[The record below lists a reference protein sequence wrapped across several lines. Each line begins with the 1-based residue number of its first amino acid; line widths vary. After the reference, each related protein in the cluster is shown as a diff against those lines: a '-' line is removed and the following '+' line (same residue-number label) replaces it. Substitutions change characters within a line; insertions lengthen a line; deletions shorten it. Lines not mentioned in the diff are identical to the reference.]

1 MNIEN
6 LEAILQQM
14 RHARFD
20 DVQHATRLVRQWAEG
35 IDAAISDHLVA
46 ELGISFSDEPIDL
59 VPSLAD
65 GPLLEDDS
73 IG

>member
-6 LEAILQQM
+6 LEAILNDM
-14 RHARFD
+14 RSARFD
-20 DVQHATRLVRQWAEG
+20 DAQHATRLVRQWAED
-35 IDAAISDHLVA
+35 IDAAISDHLLA
-46 ELGISFSDEPIDL
+46 ELGINFSDESIDL

-73 IG
+73 VG